1 MFNFNRSTDICNI
14 VQWEISSI
22 KLHKPLWTHWNSVG
36 SRDAWSPKTG
46 RGRKDPWLEPLK
58 GLQHWENLTSDMWSP
73 GLRGHA
79 SVKAGGEGDDRGWDG
94 CMVSPTQWTWVWD
107 GEEQGSL
114 LCCSPWSCRVSP
126 ARVSEQ
132 QSLPL
137 HCSCGPSASP
147 ERSSWWRSG
156 VRYSVLRREII
167 SRTGLQIVRYFQK
180 KIQILA
186 SSHI

>member
-1 MFNFNRSTDICNI
+1 MFNFNRSTDIWNI

-94 CMVSPTQWTWVWD
+94 CMVWPTQWTWVWVSSRRWWRT
-107 GEEQGSL
+107 GEPIVLQSVKLQGQ
-114 LCCSPWSCRVSP
+114 PRP
-126 ARVSEQ
+126 SEWAAK
-132 QSLPL
+132 
-137 HCSCGPSASP
+137 SASP
-147 ERSSWWRSG
+147 LQLRPFSIPWKEFLVEIRSE
-156 VRYSVLRREII
+156 VLRAQ
-167 SRTGLQIVRYFQK
+167 GGNN
-180 KIQILA
+180 
-186 SSHI
+186 

>member
-1 MFNFNRSTDICNI
+1 MFNFNRSTDIWNI

-94 CMVSPTQWTWVWD
+94 CMVSPTQWTWVWVSSRRWWRT
-107 GEEQGSL
+107 GEPIVLQSVKLQGQP
-114 LCCSPWSCRVSP
+114 C
-126 ARVSEQ
+126 
-132 QSLPL
+132 
-137 HCSCGPSASP
+137 PSDWAAKAASP
-147 ERSSWWRSG
+147 LQLRPFSIPWKEFLVEIRSE
-156 VRYSVLRREII
+156 VLRAQ
-167 SRTGLQIVRYFQK
+167 GGNN
-180 KIQILA
+180 
-186 SSHI
+186 